1 MVCLLRKQ
9 HIKYW
14 SAQHGN
20 NKFYISIQQMYVADR
35 QQESANDCI
44 TTTIVNS

>member
-14 SAQHGN
+14 SAQRG

-35 QQESANDCI
+35 QQEYANDCI
-44 TTTIVNS
+44 TTTIINS